1 MTHPSPSTRP
11 IFYDEDR
18 RRWTWLLRLGAAAL
32 FIASILFGVF
42 VVSVLALPLLP
53 HNALP
58 RSHALD
64 TSLNPILTN
73 RAQAKR
79 RFDAR
84 SKRSALA
91 RLEEAERIAAD
102 ERRRQRREAA
112 ERRRQA
118 APPGRRIHPPIVA
131 AFYVNWEQTSLG
143 SLHKH
148 VDQLTHFLPEWLHL
162 TRDGRSFTDARIPED
177 RIDVEPFV
185 RAHAVPILP
194 ILNNYISD
202 PNDADKG
209 AWDPVAAHRLL
220 ADPSSRARFVGNLRD
235 YILAQKWQGVNLDLE
250 TLDAGDRDLLTE
262 FVRELAAAFHR
273 AGLLVTQDIQP
284 EDDAFDVAAL
294 AEANDFLVPM
304 LYDEHSAGDA
314 TGPGSIAGISWTR
327 KMLDR
332 LLQQA
337 PADKLVLGLGN
348 YAYDWRAGHTDAES
362 LTYQAAI
369 VQAKESK
376 DPDNPRIARIE
387 IDRTTLNPMYRYVDD
402 NGADH
407 VVWMLDAATTY
418 NQLRI
423 ARPHHPAGVALWYMG
438 AEDPGVWEIIGSEYI
453 GQDRG
458 DRIDEGLLNRLHYG
472 RSSEV
477 DFEGEGELL
486 QIEAQPSDGNR
497 IVRRDPATGFI
508 VSENYLAYPSSWVV
522 RRYGDANK
530 KIVLTFDDGPDPR
543 WTPRILDILRREGVK
558 ATFFMV
564 GENIEHYPAIVARL
578 WDEGHEIGNHSYTHA
593 NLALTGTRRTLLEIA
608 ATQRA
613 IESVTG
619 HTTTLFRPPYAID
632 VEPRTGSDLRPIL
645 LAEKY
650 NFLAVGEKIDPQDWN
665 LTKPGPDGAPVRRT
679 AQDIVDA
686 VWRDRD
692 AGSILLL
699 HDGGGDRSATIEAL
713 PVLIRRLK
721 AAGYQFITIAQ
732 LRGVPRDAL
741 FPPITGAELALVG
754 VDRWV
759 FTMVY
764 TAQLILVTLFGL
776 SVILGVSRQVIFTV
790 LAIVQLRRERRRFPA
805 AEPTFRPAVSVV
817 IAAYN
822 EATVIERTVRA
833 ILASDYPDVQVIVV
847 DDGSTD
853 DTDQVVRTAF
863 GSEPRV
869 LALRKQNGGKASALN
884 FGLTAATGE
893 IVVALDADTL
903 FAPDTISRLVRHF
916 ADPRIGAVSG
926 NVRVGNPRNVLTKW
940 QALEYITSQ
949 NFDRRAYDLL
959 NCITVV
965 PGAVGAW
972 RRSAIEAVG
981 GYSSDTLA
989 EDTDLTWRVRRA
1001 GYRISNDGSA
1011 LAFTEAPETLPD
1023 LARQRFRWAFGTL
1036 QCLWKHRSATFRH
1049 GAFGWVALPSLWL
1062 YQILFPAISPAMDVA
1077 MIWAVFAGNLG
1088 RLAGY
1093 YLLMVGFELL
1103 GAALAVRMD
1112 RANPRL
1118 LPWLLLQRL
1127 VYRQLMYYV
1136 ILKSIVVAIRGHH
1149 VGWGKLDRR
1158 GTAEVGT

>member
-1 MTHPSPSTRP
+1 MTSSSPPTRP
-11 IFYDEDR
+11 VFYDEDR
-18 RRWTWLLRLGAAAL
+18 RRWTWVLRLGAALL
-32 FIASILFGVF
+32 FVGSILFSIF
-42 VVSVLALPLLP
+42 VISVVALPLLP

-58 RSHALD
+58 KSHALD

-84 SKRSALA
+84 LKRSALA
-91 RLEEAERIAAD
+91 RLVQTERMA
-102 ERRRQRREAA
+102 AA
-112 ERRRQA
+112 ERRRARRA
-118 APPGRRIHPPIVA
+118 AAERRRRHAPSTGRIRPPVVA

-148 VDQLTHFLPEWLHL
+148 VDMLTHFIPEWLHL

-177 RIDVEPFV
+177 RMDVEPFV
-185 RAHAVPILP
+185 RAHGVPILP
-194 ILNNYISD
+194 LLNNFIATPDD
-202 PNDADKG
+202 PDRG
-209 AWDPVAAHRLL
+209 AWNADAAHRLL
-220 ADPSSRARFVGNLRD
+220 TDATARARFIAKLSD
-235 YILAQKWQGVNLDLE
+235 YIRSQKWQGINLDFE
-250 TLDAGDRDLLTE
+250 TLDAADRDLLTD
-262 FVRELAAAFHR
+262 FVRELATAFHR
-273 AGLLVTQDIQP
+273 AGLIVTQDIQP
-284 EDDAFDVAAL
+284 EDDAFDIAAL
-294 AEANDFLVPM
+294 AEVNDFIVPM
-304 LYDEHSAGDA
+304 LYDEHSAGDQS
-314 TGPGSIAGISWTR
+314 GPGSIAGIPWTR
-327 KMLDR
+327 RMLDN
-332 LLQQA
+332 LLQKA

-348 YAYDWRAGHTDAES
+348 YAYDWQKGHTAAES

-369 VQAKESK
+369 VQAKESQ
-376 DPDNPRIARIE
+376 DPDNPRIARVE
-387 IDRTTLNPMYRYVDD
+387 IDRDSLNPMYRYIDD
-402 NGADH
+402 NDAEH
-407 VVWMLDAATTY
+407 VVWMLDATATY
-418 NQLRI
+418 NQLRV
-423 ARPHHPAGVALWYMG
+423 ARPHKPAGVALWYMG
-438 AEDPGVWEIIGSEYI
+438 AEDPGVWDIIGAPFI
-453 GQDRG
+453 DRDRG
-458 DRIDEGLLNRLHYG
+458 DRIDEGLLNRIHYG

-486 QIEAQPSDGNR
+486 QIAAQPSDGSR
-497 IVRRDPATGFI
+497 ALRRDPATGFV
-508 VSENYLAYPSSWVV
+508 VSEHYLAYPSAWVV
-522 RRYGDANK
+522 RRYGDAPK
-530 KIVLTFDDGPDPR
+530 KIAITFDDGPDPR
-543 WTPRILDILRREGVK
+543 WTPRILDILKQEGVH

-578 WDEGHEIGNHSYTHA
+578 WDEGNEIGNHSYTHP
-593 NLALTGTRRTLLEIA
+593 NLALTGAERTLLEIA

-632 VEPRTGSDLRPIL
+632 VEPRTGGDLRPIL

-665 LTKPGPDGAPVRRT
+665 LTRPGPNGVPVRRT

-692 AGSILLL
+692 AGSVLLL

-713 PVLIRRLK
+713 PIIIRRLK
-721 AAGYQFITIAQ
+721 AAGYHFTTLAE
-732 LRGVPRDAL
+732 LRGVSRDVM
-741 FPPITGAELALVG
+741 FPSITGTELALVG
-754 VDRWV
+754 VDKWV
-759 FTMVY
+759 FTTIY
-764 TAQLILVTLFGL
+764 TAQLILVTLFSL
-776 SVILGVSRQVIFTV
+776 SVVLGVSRQAIFAA
-790 LAIVQLRRERRRFPA
+790 LALVQLRRERRRFA
-805 AEPTFRPAVSVV
+805 APGPPYRPAVSVV

-822 EATVIERTVRA
+822 EAAVIERTVRA
-833 ILASDYPDVQVIVV
+833 ILDGDYPVAQVVVV
-847 DDGSTD
+847 DDGSQDGTAD
-853 DTDQVVRTAF
+853 VVRAAF
-863 GSEPRV
+863 GEDSRV
-869 LALRKQNGGKASALN
+869 LALSKPNGGKASALN
-884 FGLTAATGE
+884 HGLAASTGE
-893 IVVALDADTL
+893 IIVALDADTL
-903 FAPDTISRLVRHF
+903 FAHDTVSRLVRHF
-916 ADPRIGAVSG
+916 VDPKVGAVSG
-926 NVRVGNPRNVLTKW
+926 NVRVGNIRNVLTRW

-981 GYSSDTLA
+981 GYTGDTLA

-1001 GYRISNDGSA
+1001 EYRIVNDSTA
-1011 LAFTEAPETLPD
+1011 LAFTEAPETLKD

-1036 QCLWKHRSATFRH
+1036 QCLWKHRAATFRH

-1077 MIWAVFAGNLG
+1077 MIWALFAGNFG

-1103 GAALAVRMD
+1103 GAFLAVRMD

-1118 LPWLLLQRL
+1118 LPWLLLQRF

-1136 ILKSIVVAIRGHH
+1136 ILKSLVVAIRGTH

-1158 GTAEVGT
+1158 GTAEVPA